1 MEIFDKIDNIAN
13 KSSILDSS
21 IISKN
26 TLKNNIYQVGKDIE
40 EIIISD
46 NIEMESDNQIKNFIN
61 SAAVYELVKKQIKEI
76 GSNDFYMNYLYDSR
90 TRIYCENWP
99 INYQLNHVVRNV
111 IILKKEHNIGEI
123 FEEFTK
129 NNYIKKI
136 INNYKILI
144 IDKIKEETKTKLIN
158 YINDNFK

>member
-1 MEIFDKIDNIAN
+1 MEIFDKIDKIAN

-26 TLKNNIYQVGKDIE
+26 TLKNNIYQVGKDVE
-40 EIIISD
+40 EVIISD

-76 GSNDFYMNYLYDSR
+76 GSNVFYMNYLYDSR

>member
-1 MEIFDKIDNIAN
+1 
-13 KSSILDSS
+13 
-21 IISKN
+21 
-26 TLKNNIYQVGKDIE
+26 
-40 EIIISD
+40 
-46 NIEMESDNQIKNFIN
+46 
-61 SAAVYELVKKQIKEI
+61 
-76 GSNDFYMNYLYDSR
+76 MNYLYDSR